1 MHFGLDTSSKL
12 QVIFAIVT
20 KKGNNR
26 PKSVKF
32 FIEFMHIGLEA
43 SPKLQVIFAVVTKK
57 RTQIG
62 QNVSNF
68 SFEKNSSK
76 LSAVC
81 VAH

>member
-1 MHFGLDTSSKL
+1 
-12 QVIFAIVT
+12 
-20 KKGNNR
+20 
-26 PKSVKF
+26 
-32 FIEFMHIGLEA
+32 MHIGLEA